1 MADENKSIRQKAVN
15 AIMKIRHDKVKS
27 KVERIDSGL
36 RVFRVPTLNWN
47 AKNYTQIIEWDISSF
62 CEPVVT
68 SKLSDE
74 DLKKACFA
82 PLQIPNYP
90 SNSQCVERAVKL
102 VSEASLQVFGYERRH
117 ELILSRQ
124 AARQERPAYETK
136 RDFKRVIPSNSVN

>member
-1 MADENKSIRQKAVN
+1 MIKLKQRLKELILHS
-15 AIMKIRHDKVKS
+15 
-27 KVERIDSGL
+27 
-36 RVFRVPTLNWN
+36 RVFRVPILNWK
-47 AKNYTQIIEWDISSF
+47 AKNYTEIINWDIDSF

-68 SKLSDE
+68 SKLSYE

-82 PLQIPNYP
+82 PGHIPNYP

-124 AARQERPAYETK
+124 AARQETPAYETNK
-136 RDFKRVIPSNSVN
+136 DFKRVIPANSIN